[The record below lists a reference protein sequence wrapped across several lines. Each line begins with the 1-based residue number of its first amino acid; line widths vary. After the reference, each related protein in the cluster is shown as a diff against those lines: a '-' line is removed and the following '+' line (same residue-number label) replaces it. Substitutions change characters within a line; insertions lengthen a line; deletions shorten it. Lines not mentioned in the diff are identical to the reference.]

1 MNNVVLKCENVSKNY
16 LDAGN
21 TVRVLNEINFEVLEG
36 EMVAVLGSSGSGK
49 STLLHIL
56 GTLDT
61 ASAGHV
67 YIKSQD
73 VGLLSRSKQADFRN
87 ENLGFIYQFHHL
99 LMEFTALENVA
110 MPLLIKGL
118 KPNEAS
124 ITAKALLERVGLGHR
139 IDHRPSAL
147 SGGERQRV
155 AIARALVAE
164 PALILADEPTGNL
177 DKQNGEL
184 IFDLL
189 RELNKTLKTCF
200 VVVTH
205 DLALAKKMDRI
216 VMLED
221 GKLIEVKDLA

>member
-1 MNNVVLKCENVSKNY
+1 M
-16 LDAGN
+16 
-21 TVRVLNEINFEVLEG
+21 
-36 EMVAVLGSSGSGK
+36 
-49 STLLHIL
+49 LLL
-56 GTLDT
+56 
-61 ASAGHV
+61 
-67 YIKSQD
+67 Q
-73 VGLLSRSKQADFRN
+73 
-87 ENLGFIYQFHHL
+87 E
-99 LMEFTALENVA
+99 
-110 MPLLIKGL
+110 P
-118 KPNEAS
+118 
-124 ITAKALLERVGLGHR
+124 
-139 IDHRPSAL
+139 
-147 SGGERQRV
+147 
-155 AIARALVAE
+155 LVAE